1 MKTLSKIA
9 LTAAT
14 SLLLSSNAMALS
26 FDGLTGQTVT
36 LQNGQFGTTAGGEF
50 KIDVQGMGTPVDY
63 IGFCLE
69 KNETIVYGAPFKIK
83 NVADYAEA
91 GGGGANSDKRDYVSD
106 ETKWVYWN
114 YLQGTF
120 GEKTN
125 ALANAVQTTI
135 WFLEEE
141 INSSELSDATFY
153 NTWIKAGNNY
163 SITGDVRVLNL
174 TYTNGTY
181 AQSQLVAAPV
191 PEPTTMLLF
200 GTGLIGLAGIAR
212 RRQNT

>member
-1 MKTLSKIA
+1 MKTLTKIA

-26 FDGLTGQTVT
+26 FDGLAGKTVT
-36 LQNGQFGTTAGGEF
+36 LQNGQFGTTTGGEF
-50 KIDVQGMGTPVDY
+50 KIDVQDMGTSVDY

-69 KNETIVYGAPFKIK
+69 KNETIVYGTPFRVKD
-83 NVADYAEA
+83 VADYAEA
-91 GGGGANSDKRDYVSD
+91 GGGGADVNKRDHVSL
-106 ETKWVYWN
+106 ETKWVFWN

-120 GEKTN
+120 GKKTD

-141 INSSELSDATFY
+141 IKFSELSDVTFY
-153 NTWIKAGNNY
+153 NTWIKEGNNY

-174 TYTNGTY
+174 TYTNGAY